1 MKLNDRT
8 LRCGLGVSVEWGINV
23 ADGTNN
29 ASVPESGLVDKA
41 LLGLKGMVGGLV
53 LKVWRFLVK
62 AWKLGVDEPRKA
74 IHALKVGLAISVVL
88 LFYYMRSLYEGV
100 GGNAVWADMT
110 VVVVFESTVGAT
122 LYKSINRAAGTF
134 LAGSLGLGV
143 HWISC
148 KAGQNFEPIIIGTSV
163 FLLASAATFS
173 RFILTFSLVSI
184 SGYRVEELF
193 ELAYHRLLTVGIGTF
208 FCILISILFYP
219 NWAGQQLHCLIYNN
233 LEKLADSLDGYVL
246 EYFKDNEAVTE
257 DNCSTKQI
265 KGYKCVLDSK
275 ATEDN
280 LDKFARW
287 EPAHGSFNFKHP
299 WKQYLKI
306 GASMRSCAYCVK
318 ALSAC
323 MESEIKTPARIGNL
337 KKHFSNACKTTN
349 IHSSDILREMVK
361 TIKTM
366 KKSSEIDSLVWEM
379 NKAVQ
384 ELQKSL
390 KSVPIWLVLPTSEA
404 TDDDGKGEPI
414 VAPLVEVLP
423 VTTLVSLLIENAARI
438 SGIVDAVN
446 ELAGQADMKPAPQ
459 GNKTQH
465 QTGDKPSAGEKL
477 PFNGN
482 VTVTVPHANCA
493 LPYGT

>member
-1 MKLNDRT
+1 MVSENDV
-8 LRCGLGVSVEWGINV
+8 LGSVEWGINV

-41 LLGLKGMVGGLV
+41 LLGLKGMVGGSV

-100 GGNAVWADMT
+100 GGNVVWADMT

-148 KAGQNFEPIIIGTSV
+148 KAGENFEPIIIGTEV

-265 KGYKCVLDSK
+265 KGCKCVLDSK
-275 ATEDN
+275 TQKTIWIN
-280 LDKFARW
+280 LQDGSLHMEVSTSNIHGNSTSRL
-287 EPAHGSFNFKHP
+287 AHRCAVV
-299 WKQYLKI
+299 LT
-306 GASMRSCAYCVK
+306 ASR
-318 ALSAC
+318 LSAL
-323 MESEIKTPARIGNL
+323 TPAGIGNL

-349 IHSSDILREMVK
+349 KHSSDILRELVK

-414 VAPLVEVLP
+414 VAPLVEDLP

-465 QTGDKPSAGEKL
+465 QAGDKPSAGEKL
-477 PFNGN
+477 PFNWN